1 MSVISEKTA
10 LFGGRFCFDE
20 REIVADYFEKM
31 LVNERYF
38 GENRA
43 FRRAILL

>member
-10 LFGGRFCFDE
+10 LFGGRFHFDE
-20 REIVADYFEKM
+20 KEIVTGYFEKM
-31 LVNERYF
+31 LVNERF
-38 GENRA
+38 FRENRA

>member
-20 REIVADYFEKM
+20 KEIVAG
-31 LVNERYF
+31 YF
-38 GENRA
+38 GKNARK
-43 FRRAILL
+43 